1 MGEEAVEDWMMYAK
15 DVWEVEIDL
24 SYSLIFAFTL
34 TRSLIAS
41 MPLELLVVLFWF
53 LGLHV

>member
-1 MGEEAVEDWMMYAK
+1 MMYAK